1 MTILPRSSEEVAVAV
16 CGSSHVLAIGGRT
29 KPALTISHEGD
40 FIDLS
45 GMSGIVEYEPS
56 EYVFSAKAGTPI
68 EKVQATLREYGQY
81 MPFDPPFVAEGST
94 LGGMVGSGL
103 NGPGRLRFGGIR
115 DFLIGVTFVDGRGRL
130 IKGGGKVV
138 KNAAGF
144 DFPKFLVGSLGCFGI
159 LTEVSFKVFPEPR
172 KFLTLRLSSGNL
184 ESGIEKV
191 RCVAGSPWEPD
202 GMELNSDGEVFL
214 RIGGAETALPKR
226 ADRILLELGGFGEL
240 IANEEA
246 DKFWRN
252 ANSFGW
258 ASSDAIL
265 AKVPVTPNRI
275 IELDEFLSSF
285 GAKRRYGMACNV
297 AWVAWPSGCTV
308 TELDLG
314 LRMRGLRG
322 LVFRGQV
329 ESVYLGKWTDGAIT
343 KAVKAA
349 FDPDHKF
356 PSIP

>member
-29 KPALTISHEGD
+29 KPALTMSHEGD

-68 EKVQATLREYGQY
+68 EKVQATLRENGQY

-159 LTEVSFKVFPEPR
+159 LTEVSFKVFPEPW

-184 ESGIEKV
+184 ETGIEKV

-202 GMELNSDGEVFL
+202 GMELNSDGDIFL
-214 RIGGAETALPKR
+214 RIGGAESALLKR
-226 ADRILLELGGFGEL
+226 ANRILFELGGFGEL

-258 ASSDAIL
+258 ASPDAIL

-285 GAKRRYGMACNV
+285 GAMCRYGVACNV
-297 AWVAWPSGCTV
+297 AWLAWPPKSSV

-314 LRMRGLRG
+314 LRKRGLRG

-329 ESVYLGKWTDGAIT
+329 ESVYLGKWIDGVIT

>member
-1 MTILPRSSEEVAVAV
+1 MTIRPRSSEEVALAV
-16 CGSSHVLAIGGRT
+16 CESSHVLAVGGNT
-29 KPALTISHEGD
+29 KPALTMSHEGD

-45 GMSGIVEYEPS
+45 GLSGIVEYEPS

-68 EKVQATLREYGQY
+68 EKVQATLREHGQY
-81 MPFDPPFVAEGST
+81 MPFDPPFADEGST
-94 LGGMVGSGL
+94 LGGMVASGL

-184 ESGIEKV
+184 ETGIEKV
-191 RCVAGSPWEPD
+191 RCVAGSPLEPD
-202 GMELNSDGEVFL
+202 GMELNSAGDVFL
-214 RIGGAETALPKR
+214 RIGGAESALPKR
-226 ADRILLELGGFGEL
+226 ADRILLELGGLGEP
-240 IANEEA
+240 IATEEA

-258 ASSDAIL
+258 ASPNAIL

-285 GAKRRYGMACNV
+285 GATRRYGVACNV
-297 AWVAWPSGCTV
+297 AWVAWPPGSAV

-314 LRMRGLRG
+314 LRKRGLRG

-329 ESVYLGKWTDGAIT
+329 EHVYLGEWTDGVIT

>member
-1 MTILPRSSEEVAVAV
+1 MKIQPLSSEEVAVAV
-16 CGSSHVLAIGGRT
+16 CESSHVLAVGGRT
-29 KPALTISHEGD
+29 KPALTMSHGGD

-68 EKVQATLREYGQY
+68 QKVQATLREQGQY
-81 MPFDPPFVAEGST
+81 MPFDPPFADEGST
-94 LGGMVGSGL
+94 LGGMVAAGL

-184 ESGIEKV
+184 ETGMEKV
-191 RCVAGSPWEPD
+191 SSVAGSPWEAD
-202 GMELNSDGEVFL
+202 GMELNSDGDIYL
-214 RIGGAETALPKR
+214 RIGGAESSLPKR
-226 ADRILLELGGFGEL
+226 ADRILLELGGLGEL
-240 IANEEA
+240 IANDEA
-246 DKFWRN
+246 DRFWRKT
-252 ANSFGW
+252 NSFGW
-258 ASSDAIL
+258 ASPDAIL
-265 AKVPVTPNRI
+265 TKVPVTPNRI

-285 GAKRRYGMACNV
+285 GAMRRYGVACNV
-297 AWVAWPSGCTV
+297 AWVAWPPGSAV
-308 TELDLG
+308 TELGLG
-314 LRMRGLRG
+314 LRKRGLRG

-329 ESVYLGKWTDGAIT
+329 ESPYLGKWTDGAIT

-349 FDPDHKF
+349 FDPDYLF

>member
-1 MTILPRSSEEVAVAV
+1 MTIRPQCSEEVAVAV
-16 CGSSHVLAIGGRT
+16 CESSHVLAVGGKT
-29 KPALTISHEGD
+29 KPALTMSHEGD

-45 GMSGIVEYEPS
+45 GLSGIVEYEPS

-68 EKVQATLREYGQY
+68 EKVQATLREHGQY
-81 MPFDPPFVAEGST
+81 MPFDPPFAEKGST
-94 LGGMVGSGL
+94 LGGMVAAGL

-115 DFLIGVTFVDGRGRL
+115 DFIIGVTFVDGRGRR

-172 KFLTLRLSSGNL
+172 KFLTLRLPSVNL
-184 ESGIEKV
+184 ETGIDKV
-191 RCVAGSPWEPD
+191 RCVAVSSWEPD
-202 GMELNSDGEVFL
+202 GMELNSAGDVFL
-214 RIGGAETALPKR
+214 RIGGAESALPKR
-226 ADRILLELGGFGEL
+226 ADRILLELGGSGEQ
-240 IANEEA
+240 IATDEA

-258 ASSDAIL
+258 ASPDAIL
-265 AKVPVTPNRI
+265 VKVPVTPNRI

-285 GAKRRYGMACNV
+285 GASRRYGVACNV
-297 AWVAWPSGCTV
+297 AWVAWPSESAV
-308 TELDLG
+308 MVLDCG
-314 LRMRGLRG
+314 LRERGLRG
-322 LVFRGQV
+322 LAFRGQV
-329 ESVYLGKWTDGAIT
+329 EHPYLGEWADGVIT

>member
-29 KPALTISHEGD
+29 KPALTMSHEGD

-45 GMSGIVEYEPS
+45 GMTGIVEYEPS

-68 EKVQATLREYGQY
+68 EKVQATLRENGQY
-81 MPFDPPFVAEGST
+81 IPFDPPFAAEGST
-94 LGGMVGSGL
+94 LGGMVAAGL

-144 DFPKFLVGSLGCFGI
+144 DFPKFLVGSLGSFGI

-184 ESGIEKV
+184 ETGIEKV

-202 GMELNSDGEVFL
+202 GMELNSSGDIFL

-226 ADRILLELGGFGEL
+226 ADRILLELGCSGEL
-240 IANEEA
+240 FSTDEA

-252 ANSFGW
+252 VNSFGW
-258 ASSDAIL
+258 ASPDAIL

-275 IELDEFLSSF
+275 LELDGFLSSF
-285 GAKRRYGMACNV
+285 GATRRYGVACNV
-297 AWVAWPSGCTV
+297 AWVAWPPGCTV

-314 LRMRGLRG
+314 LRKRGLRG
-322 LVFRGQV
+322 LVFWGQV